1 MQSKS
6 PVLPP
11 PVKKKRHRSL
21 FLSFLGFAFT
31 AGVFIFIA
39 ASAGAAYFL
48 WTISQDLPDY
58 DKLANYKPPV
68 ITRVHAG
75 DGRLIAEFAKE
86 RRIYVPV
93 QVMPKPLINAF
104 LAAEDQSFWEHGGL
118 DFRGILRAVYNNL
131 TKNKKEGASTIT
143 QQVAKN
149 FLLTSER
156 SYLRKAKEAILAVRI
171 ERAYTKE
178 RILDLYLNQIY
189 LGGGSYG
196 VAAAGLRYFGKEL
209 NELQLHEVAYLAA
222 LPKEPTK
229 LQLTTARP
237 GSKAFQDALLRRND
251 ILNNMARFG
260 FIRQEEAD
268 QAKKQPLEMVARTV
282 GPSTFAAEYFAEE
295 VRRTLADMYGLED
308 TDDNSSVYAG
318 GYSVR
323 STLDPGLQMMARSAL
338 RAGLVSFDRKR
349 GWRGPVTKIDLAL
362 ASDWGAKLA
371 EVPAL
376 SDVDPWRLGVV
387 LQTAKDKAVIGL
399 QPGRMPNNTLETERK
414 TVELGVDG
422 AKWALERVRTRT
434 KGPVGVSDILNVG
447 DVVYVSPPNE
457 IDLMKER
464 ERNPK
469 LAEGK
474 TALPAWSLMQVPQI
488 GGATVVMD
496 PHTGRVLAMVGGFS
510 FSESQFNRALQA
522 RRQPGSSFKP
532 IVYAAALDN
541 GYTPA
546 SVVNDAAFSVDQGNG
561 QGEWK
566 PSNYDKQVH
575 GLQPLRI
582 GIEKSRNLMTVR
594 LAQDLGMPIVSE
606 YARRFGVYD
615 DLPPLLSMALGAG
628 ETSLIRLT
636 TAYCMFVNGGKKINY
651 TFIDRIQNRMGQTIW
666 RHDNRSCDKCN
677 ADSWRGQD
685 EPQLADERA
694 QIIDPMTAYQITSML
709 EGVVVRGTGSVVWK
723 RVQKPL
729 GGKTGTTNDEKDAW
743 FIGFS
748 PDIAMGIFIGYD
760 NPQPM
765 GHGETGGELAA
776 PIFADFFKMALKD
789 KPAVP
794 FRTPA
799 DIRQV
804 RVNKR
809 TGQRTDPADPDAITE
824 YFKPGTE
831 PPEGYA
837 TASAS
842 YPAAGDPQPGY
853 GGGQPGGYGQQG
865 GYPGESS
872 GGWRQPPQ
880 PQSGGWG
887 QPQPTP
893 PAQPGTV
900 GGYPPP
906 YGRTAPSPGGLY

>member
-1 MQSKS
+1 M
-6 PVLPP
+6 
-11 PVKKKRHRSL
+11 
-21 FLSFLGFAFT
+21 SFLGFAFT
-31 AGVFIFIA
+31 AGVFIFLA

-48 WTISQDLPDY
+48 WEISKDLPDY
-58 DKLANYKPPV
+58 DTLANYKPPV

-93 QVMPKPLINAF
+93 QTMPKLVINAF
-104 LAAEDQSFWEHGGL
+104 LAAEDQSFYEHNGL
-118 DFRGILRAVYNNL
+118 DYRGILRAVYNNA

-156 SYLRKAKEAILAVRI
+156 SYLRKAKEAILAIRI
-171 ERAYTKE
+171 ERAYTKD

-189 LGGGSYG
+189 LGAGSYG

-209 NELQLHEVAYLAA
+209 HELRIDEAAYLAS
-222 LPKEPTK
+222 LPKEPSK
-229 LQLTTARP
+229 LQLTTAR
-237 GSKAFQDALLRRND
+237 GKNFQEALNRRNATID
-251 ILNNMARFG
+251 NMVRFK
-260 FIRQEEAD
+260 FVSAEDAE
-268 QAKKQPLEMVARTV
+268 QAKKQPLEMTQQKV

-295 VRRTLADMYGLED
+295 VRRALVDLYGQDEN
-308 TDDNSSVYAG
+308 DNSSFFAG

-323 STLDPGLQMMARSAL
+323 STLDPNLQLMARTAL
-338 RAGLVSFDRKR
+338 RAGLVSFDRKHG
-349 GWRGPVTKIDLAL
+349 GWRGPVSKMDVSSGA
-362 ASDWGAKLA
+362 DWGLKLVD
-371 EVPAL
+371 VPAL

-387 LQTAKDKAVIGL
+387 LQSGKDKAAIGL
-399 QPGRMPNNTLETERK
+399 QPARTPNGTVESDRK
-414 TVELGVDG
+414 TVELGLEGV
-422 AKWALERVRTRT
+422 KWALESGPRKNKP
-434 KGPVGVSDILNVG
+434 KGQLGVSDVLTVG
-447 DVVYVSPPNE
+447 DIVYVSPPTE
-457 IDLMKER
+457 LDLLNR
-464 ERNPK
+464 EPRDPK
-469 LAEGK
+469 AKGDPK
-474 TALPAWSLMQVPQI
+474 PLPWQLMQVPQI

-496 PHTGRVLAMVGGFS
+496 PHTGRILALVGGFS
-510 FSESQFNRALQA
+510 FAESQFDRAIQA

-546 SVVNDAAFSVDQGNG
+546 TIVNDAVITIDQGNN
-561 QGEWK
+561 QGLWR
-566 PSNYDKQVH
+566 PDNYDKQVH
-575 GLQPLRI
+575 GPQPLRI

-594 LAQDLGMPIVSE
+594 LAQDIGMPIVSE

-628 ETSLIRLT
+628 ETTLVRLT

-651 TFIDRIQNRMGQTIW
+651 TFIDRIQDRLGQTIW
-666 RHDNRSCDKCN
+666 RHDARACDNCS
-677 ADSWRGQD
+677 ADAWRGQD
-685 EPQLADERA
+685 EPQLVDDRK

-709 EGVVVRGTGSVVWK
+709 EGVAIRGTGALIWK
-723 RVQKPL
+723 RVGKPL

-748 PDIAMGIFIGYD
+748 PDLAMGVFIGYD

-794 FRTPA
+794 FRTPP

-804 RVNKR
+804 RVSRK
-809 TGQRTDPADPDAITE
+809 TGLRTDPNDPNSIIE

-837 TASAS
+837 TAADYPTEERQPSGYNGAWGATSNAS
-842 YPAAGDPQPGY
+842 PWGAP
-853 GGGQPGGYGQQG
+853 
-865 GYPGESS
+865 S
-872 GGWRQPPQ
+872 QPPQ
-880 PQSGGWG
+880 P
-887 QPQPTP
+887 
-893 PAQPGTV
+893 APGT
-900 GGYPPP
+900 YPPP
-906 YGRTAPSPGGLY
+906 YGREPRAGGLY